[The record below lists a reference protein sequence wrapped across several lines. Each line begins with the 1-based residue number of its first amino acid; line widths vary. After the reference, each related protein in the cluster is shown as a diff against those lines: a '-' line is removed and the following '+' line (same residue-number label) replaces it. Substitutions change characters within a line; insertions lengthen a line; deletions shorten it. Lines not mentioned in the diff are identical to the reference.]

1 MIHHSSRRS
10 NSIYDNMFAFEIE
23 ISLIDKFEMIDG
35 ITANDVDFR
44 SHHSRS
50 LSLSVGRVR
59 FLFFSPARDDF
70 NI

>member
-1 MIHHSSRRS
+1 MI
-10 NSIYDNMFAFEIE
+10 ICLPFEIE

-44 SHHSRS
+44 SHSFS
-50 LSLSVGRVR
+50 IAYE
-59 FLFFSPARDDF
+59 FFSLASARDDF